1 MIQNWK
7 RFIMKMTDKM
17 QHNEASHGERTCKK
31 LGYHIIDRYKKSLL
45 QVKAN
50 LGKNLQFFL
59 KIDCEKKNK

>member
-31 LGYHIIDRYKKSLL
+31 LGYHIIDRHKKELISRES
-45 QVKAN
+45 KFR
-50 LGKNLQFFL
+50 KKITIFL
-59 KIDCEKKNK
+59 ENFL

>member
-1 MIQNWK
+1 
-7 RFIMKMTDKM
+7 MKMTEKI
-17 QHNEASHGERTCKK
+17 QHNEASQGERTVKK